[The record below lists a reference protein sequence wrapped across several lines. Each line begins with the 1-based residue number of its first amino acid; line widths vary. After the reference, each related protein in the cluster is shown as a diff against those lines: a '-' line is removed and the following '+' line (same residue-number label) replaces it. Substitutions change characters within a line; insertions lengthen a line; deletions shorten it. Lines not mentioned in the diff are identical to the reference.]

1 MCRQA
6 SGSDVTLAHIDSHF
20 WCAGAFTVNSLLGMI
35 CDVTLWLATVSL
47 QAIQCYIPMCSTDII
62 FRQRS
67 LAMTVTTWGCSPA
80 LFVFKFSMS
89 AIFTLAS
96 ALSRRHR
103 ALAVP

>member
-1 MCRQA
+1 MCHQA

-67 LAMTVTTWGCSPA
+67 LAMTVTTWNCLSVLLGFNS
-80 LFVFKFSMS
+80 SMS
-89 AIFTLAS
+89 ATFILSS
-96 ALSRRHR
+96 ALSWRHR